1 LNAGEQVNRTI
12 RFGDFEI
19 DTAALELRR
28 AAEPVPLTPQ
38 AVRALIALVRGAGG
52 LVTREELYAELWP
65 EPDVDVDR
73 GLNTL
78 IRQIRIA
85 LGDNAS
91 DPTFIRTYP
100 RRGYRFLVD
109 PVRHAASPDASV
121 GAAVSTSPANRD
133 GGGRPANARP
143 GLRPPRHAVAVL
155 AAAGLVSVLLIAR
168 LAFRSGPEVGT
179 RIEGDPVESALAG
192 AGLDRDVR
200 ERFLEGRYLLEQGSL
215 ERRAAAVAPM
225 EAVTRAAPSFA
236 PGHAFLAD
244 ALFWAGR
251 LEEAR
256 AAAGEAL
263 DLDRTQVRALIVRG
277 TVRLVRDWDIAAADA
292 DLREAVRLAGGE
304 PEPHHALAFLLA
316 AAGRHAE
323 AVRELET
330 AHGLDPISAI
340 VTGDL
345 GLIHLYAGDPVRAAE
360 FCERAVSLDQQAGW
374 AAECAFDALME
385 LGRHALARPHAARM
399 VGWTGESAAAV
410 LGDEGVIDHAA
421 NLRFVAWR
429 ADRAMRSLESG
440 GSAWSAALALA
451 GAGRRDDAIHALL
464 RAARERGPGMVTIT
478 IDPRFRA
485 LWSEPTFRDLA
496 ARLAERGFAPLPS

>member
-1 LNAGEQVNRTI
+1 MNRTI

-38 AVRALIALVRGAGG
+38 AVRALIALVRGEGE

-85 LGDNAS
+85 LGDDAS

-109 PVRHAASPDASV
+109 PVRHATGPYA
-121 GAAVSTSPANRD
+121 AAVSTDPANRD
-133 GGGRPANARP
+133 GGERPANGRP
-143 GLRPPRHAVAVL
+143 GTRPPRRGVAVL
-155 AAAGLVSVLLIAR
+155 AVAGLVSVLLIAR
-168 LAFRSGPEVGT
+168 LAFRSGPEAGT
-179 RIEGDPVESALAG
+179 PIEGDPVESDLAD
-192 AGLDRDVR
+192 AGLDRDIR

-215 ERRAAAVAPM
+215 ERRAAAVAPL

-277 TVRLVRDWDIAAADA
+277 TVRLVRDWDMAAADA
-292 DLREAVRLAGGE
+292 DLHEAVRLAGGE

-330 AHGLDPISAI
+330 AHRLDPISAI

-345 GLIHLYAGDPVRAAE
+345 GLIHLYAGDPARAAE
-360 FCERAVSLDQQAGW
+360 FCERAVSLDPQAGW

-385 LGRHALARPHAARM
+385 LGRHAMARPHAARM
-399 VGWTGESAAAV
+399 VGWTGESAAVV
-410 LGDEGVIDHAA
+410 LGDDGVTDHAA

-451 GAGRRDDAIHALL
+451 GAGRRDDAILALV

-478 IDPRFRA
+478 IDPRFRT